1 MIISLDD
8 SQRALFASY
17 LEQEAVTD
25 NALADQAEK
34 LGLPGEMMAKKLR
47 AEAMA
52 AEVIA
57 RKLRETF
64 TMTV

>member
-1 MIISLDD
+1 MTISLDD

-17 LEQEAVTD
+17 LEQESVTD

-34 LGLPGEMMAKKLR
+34 LGPSGDMMAKKLR
-47 AEAMA
+47 VEAMA

-57 RKLRETF
+57 RKMRETF